1 MKVAQLAF
9 SLSNRAGGIFEILL
23 GQSHALR
30 NLGVGVQALG
40 LEDDLWSK
48 DRERWGAVP
57 ASVFSVQGP
66 RFFGYAPGFSS
77 GLEKANPELCHLH
90 SLWMYPGVAMERWS
104 RKNGRPYMVTPNG
117 MLEPWA
123 LRNSG
128 WKKRLAGL
136 FYENAMLRGSACL
149 QANTLKEADDFRA
162 YGLKNR
168 IEIVPNGVEVPEG
181 SFKFSDLS
189 FQNRG
194 KKRLVFLGRI
204 HPKKGLVG
212 ALRAWADIQNSKSK
226 IQNSKQWQFVIAGWD
241 QGGHEA
247 ELRALCADLGLNTA
261 FRTTKDTNIHENIQP
276 RIARIYTDKTEAQ
289 GGAWASQ
296 AGAAFSNPSTS
307 QLARDCENTSPTRS
321 ASAPA
326 GALFA
331 DHGEM
336 GSVGGNQLA
345 DSKEFLDG
353 HLQAGLQMDNQK
365 GPTIRTANDPT
376 ASGEYSSSVKFDSL
390 DPSRLALRAD
400 LRSLHLTPAPA
411 LDCGQN
417 SDALDAVDV
426 VFYGPA
432 FGEEKEALLRSAEA
446 FILPSFSE
454 GLPMSVLEAWS
465 YGLPVV
471 MTPECNLPEGFA
483 CGAALE
489 ILNSSAFQP
498 STSHSQPATQT
509 KLDSDWEG
517 LRSLIEMTDAQRWEM
532 GMRGRKLVEGKFTW
546 PKVAKSLKEIY
557 ESLL

>member
-1 MKVAQLAF
+1 MKVAPLAF

-48 DRERWGAVP
+48 DRGRWGTVP

-66 RFFGYAPGFSS
+66 RFFGYSPGFSS
-77 GLEKANPELCHLH
+77 GLEKANPDLCHLH

-117 MLEPWA
+117 MMEPWA

-136 FYENAMLRGSACL
+136 FYEKSMLCGAACL
-149 QANTLKEADDFRA
+149 QANTLKEANDFRA

-168 IEIVPNGVEVPEG
+168 IEIVPNGVDLPELFTTIEQRG
-181 SFKFSDLS
+181 RCEIEQLKVGPKGEEAGATESKSTE
-189 FQNRG
+189 G
-194 KKRLVFLGRI
+194 KKRLLFLGRI
-204 HPKKGLVG
+204 HPKKGLLN
-212 ALRAWADIQNSKSK
+212 ALRAWAEIRNSPSA
-226 IQNSKQWQFVIAGWD
+226 IRDSAEWQFVIAGWD

-247 ELRALCADLGLNTA
+247 ELKALCAQLGLRTA

-296 AGAAFSNPSTS
+296 AGPAFSNPSTS
-307 QLARDCENTSPTRS
+307 QLARDCENTSPTRF
-321 ASAPA
+321 ANGPA
-326 GALFA
+326 EAMRA
-331 DHGEM
+331 ETREM
-336 GSVGGNQLA
+336 GSAGGNQLA

-353 HLQAGLQMDNQK
+353 QSQAGLQVDNQK
-365 GPTIRTANDPT
+365 GHTIRTANDPG
-376 ASGEYSSSVKFDSL
+376 ASGEYSSSVSIRDI
-390 DPSRLALRAD
+390 R
-400 LRSLHLTPAPA
+400 
-411 LDCGQN
+411 GQN
-417 SDALDAVDV
+417 SDALDSVDV

-432 FGEEKEALLRSAEA
+432 FGVEKEALFRSADA

-483 CGAALE
+483 KQAALE
-489 ILNSSAFQP
+489 IRSGEGSFKGSDFSFQ
-498 STSHSQPATQT
+498 Q
-509 KLDSDWEG
+509 G
-517 LRSLIEMTDAQRWEM
+517 LRTLLEMSDHELAAM
-532 GMRGRKLVEGKFTW
+532 GMRGRRLVEEKFTW
-546 PKVAKSLKEIY
+546 SKVAQSLKEIY

>member
-1 MKVAQLAF
+1 MNLAQLAF
-9 SLSNRAGGIFEILL
+9 SLSNRGGGIFEILL

-66 RFFGYAPGFSS
+66 RFFGYSPGFSS
-77 GLEKANPELCHLH
+77 ALDKANPDLCHLH

-136 FYENAMLRGSACL
+136 FYEKSILRGAACL

-168 IEIVPNGVEVPEG
+168 IEIVPNGV
-181 SFKFSDLS
+181 DLPDTGKAES
-189 FQNRG
+189 GNAEKLKEG
-194 KKRLVFLGRI
+194 KKRLLFLGRI
-204 HPKKGLVG
+204 HPKKGLAG
-212 ALRAWADIQNSKSK
+212 LLKAWAEIQNPKSGIK
-226 IQNSKQWQFVIAGWD
+226 NSKDWELVIAGWD

-247 ELRALCADLGLNTA
+247 ELRPLCNELGLKISMGLSHGVTGI
-261 FRTTKDTNIHENIQP
+261 TK
-276 RIARIYTDKTEAQ
+276 
-289 GGAWASQ
+289 
-296 AGAAFSNPSTS
+296 
-307 QLARDCENTSPTRS
+307 
-321 ASAPA
+321 
-326 GALFA
+326 
-331 DHGEM
+331 
-336 GSVGGNQLA
+336 
-345 DSKEFLDG
+345 
-353 HLQAGLQMDNQK
+353 
-365 GPTIRTANDPT
+365 
-376 ASGEYSSSVKFDSL
+376 
-390 DPSRLALRAD
+390 
-400 LRSLHLTPAPA
+400 
-411 LDCGQN
+411 GQN
-417 SDALDAVDV
+417 LKLNSYKLRTPSPVAEAADV
-426 VFYGPA
+426 IFFGPA
-432 FGEEKEALLRSAEA
+432 FGVEKKALLRSADA

-465 YGLPVV
+465 HELPVV
-471 MTPECNLPEGFA
+471 MTPECNVPEGFA

-489 ILNSSAFQP
+489 IRNASAFQP
-498 STSHSQPATQT
+498 ATSHSLLATPT

-517 LRSLIEMTDAQRWEM
+517 LRSSLEMTDAQRGEM
-532 GMRGRKLVEGKFTW
+532 GRRGRRLVEEKFTW
-546 PKVAKSLKEIY
+546 PRVAVSLKEIY